1 MSLFIQRYDS
11 GSYGGMCPTDE
22 GRYVQFNDVN
32 ELLERELGHDRATAI
47 IHHYFD
53 APETSDERELVDG

>member
-1 MSLFIQRYDS
+1 MIQRYAP
-11 GSYGGMCPTDE
+11 GAYGGMSLAIE
-22 GRYVQFNDVN
+22 GRYVEFNDVA